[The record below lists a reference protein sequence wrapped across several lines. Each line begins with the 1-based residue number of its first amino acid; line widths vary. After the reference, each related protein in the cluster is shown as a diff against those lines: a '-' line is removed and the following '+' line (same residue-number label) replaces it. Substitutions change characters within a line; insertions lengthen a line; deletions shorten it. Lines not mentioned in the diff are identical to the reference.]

1 MSHKWKFFRA
11 GGFDQVKLETGAD
24 LMHLD
29 QLDQKLWVALAC
41 PTTGLEFDPKTL
53 ALIDSDNDGR
63 VRVPELIAAVKW
75 AGSMLKDPGA
85 LVAGGDSLPLSSIN
99 DATPGGKAL
108 LASARRI
115 LGNIGKADAT
125 AVSVVDASDSTKIFA
140 KTTFNGDGVVTDIST
155 EDAALKQ
162 VIADIVA
169 CLGAEADRCGEPGV
183 NQAKVDAFFTD
194 AAAYLD
200 WSKKPAADAAIAPL
214 GDKTAAASAAIRAVQ
229 SKVDDYFGRCRL
241 AAFDGRSQPLLNRK
255 EEEYLVFAGK
265 EMSITVA
272 EMAEFPLA
280 KVEPNKALPLTEG
293 LNPAWAG
300 AIAALVAAAVK
311 PLLGDKT
318 VLTEADWS
326 ALQAKVA
333 PFNAWQAAKA
343 GASVEKLGAERL
355 AAILGSKAKEELAA
369 LIGKDVAL
377 KPEADSIA
385 NVEKLARYL
394 RDLHVLCSNFV
405 NFSDF
410 YDGGD
415 AAIFQVGTLYLD
427 QRSCTLCL
435 PVADAGKHASLAGLS
450 AAYLAY
456 VDCVR
461 KSDGL
466 KMTVA
471 AAFTDGDS
479 DNLMVGRN
487 GVFYDR
493 KGRDYDATITKII
506 DNPISIRQAFWS
518 PYKKF
523 VRMLEE
529 MAAKRAAAADADA
542 NAKLSAA
549 ATNVTNADKLK
560 LEPPKKTDV
569 GTVAALGVAFGAIG
583 AFVTTLIGY
592 ASGILT
598 SGNVLMI
605 FGAIAGL
612 MLLISGPSMIIAY
625 IKLRKRNLG
634 PILDANGW
642 AVNAKAK
649 ITVPFGRTLTGVAK
663 LPPGSSRDH
672 TDKYADKTYP
682 WKTWLV
688 VILLLYVGYKW
699 YDGSL
704 DGKLPERLKSENVL
718 GSYSPLYKKPVA
730 VVAAPE
736 TVTTNAPVAKP

>member
-1 MSHKWKFFRA
+1 
-11 GGFDQVKLETGAD
+11 
-24 LMHLD
+24 
-29 QLDQKLWVALAC
+29 
-41 PTTGLEFDPKTL
+41 
-53 ALIDSDNDGR
+53 
-63 VRVPELIAAVKW
+63 
-75 AGSMLKDPGA
+75 
-85 LVAGGDSLPLSSIN
+85 LV
-99 DATPGGKAL
+99 
-108 LASARRI
+108 
-115 LGNIGKADAT
+115 
-125 AVSVVDASDSTKIFA
+125 
-140 KTTFNGDGVVTDIST
+140 
-155 EDAALKQ
+155 
-162 VIADIVA
+162 ADIVA
-169 CLGAEADRCGEPGV
+169 CLGGEADRCGQPGV
-183 NQAKVDAFFTD
+183 NQAKVDAFFAD
-194 AAAYLD
+194 ATAHLD
-200 WSKKPAADAAIAPL
+200 WAKKPAADAAIAPL
-214 GDKTAAASAAIRAVQ
+214 GDKTAAASAAIRAVR

-333 PFNAWQAAKA
+333 PFNDWQASKA
-343 GASVEKLGAERL
+343 GASVEKLGAARL
-355 AAILGSKAKEELAA
+355 AAILGGKAKEELTA

-415 AAIFQVGTLYLD
+415 PAIFQVGTLYLD

-435 PVADAGKHASLAGLS
+435 PVADAGRHASLAGLS

-529 MAAKRAAAADADA
+529 MAAKRAAAA
-542 NAKLSAA
+542 
-549 ATNVTNADKLK
+549 TNVTSADKAK
-560 LEPPKKTDV
+560 IEPPKKTDV

-583 AFVTTLIGY
+583 AFVTTLVGY
-592 ASGILT
+592 ATGILT

-605 FGAIAGL
+605 LGAVLGVI
-612 MLLISGPSMIIAY
+612 LLISGPSMIIAY

-649 ITVPFGRTLTGVAK
+649 ITVSFGRSLTGVAK
-663 LPPGSSRDH
+663 LPPGSSHDN
-672 TDKYADKTYP
+672 TDKYAEKTYP
-682 WKTWLV
+682 WKTWVV
-688 VILLLYVGYKW
+688 VIVLLYVGYKW
-699 YDGSL
+699 YDGAL
-704 DGKLPERLKSENVL
+704 DGKLPSRFKSENVL
-718 GSYSPLYKKPVA
+718 GSYGPHYKADSTPAIPKTDTVA
-730 VVAAPE
+730 
-736 TVTTNAPVAKP
+736 TNAPVAKP

>member
-53 ALIDSDNDGR
+53 ALIDGNNDGR
-63 VRVPELIAAVKW
+63 VRVPELIAALKW
-75 AGSMLKDPGA
+75 AGSMLKDPNL
-85 LVAGGDSLPLSSIN
+85 LVAGGSSLALSAIN
-99 DATPGGKAL
+99 DATPEGKAL
-108 LASARRI
+108 LASAKRI
-115 LGNIGKADAT
+115 LGNIGKADAASL
-125 AVSVVDASDSTKIFA
+125 AVDDACDTTKIFA
-140 KTTFNGDGVVTDIST
+140 NTVFNGDGVVTDIST
-155 EDAALKQ
+155 ADAALKQ
-162 VIADIVA
+162 VIADIIA
-169 CLGAEADRCGEPGV
+169 CLGGSADRCGLPGV
-183 NQAKVDAFFTD
+183 DQAKVDAFFADATAYLEWTKKPETD
-194 AAAYLD
+194 AAIL
-200 WSKKPAADAAIAPL
+200 PL
-214 GDKTAAASAAIRAVQ
+214 GDKTAAASAAIKAVK

-241 AAFDGRSQPLLNRK
+241 AAFDARSQPLLNRK
-255 EEEYLVFAGK
+255 EEEYLAFAGK

-311 PLLGDKT
+311 PLLGEKT
-318 VLTEADWS
+318 ALSEADWA

-355 AAILGSKAKEELAA
+355 AAILGSKAKEELTA
-369 LIGKDVAL
+369 LIGQDVAL

-435 PVADAGKHASLAGLS
+435 PVADAGRHASLAGLS

-456 VDCVR
+456 VDCIR

-542 NAKLSAA
+542 NAKLAA
-549 ATNVTNADKLK
+549 TATNVTNADKLK
-560 LEPPKKTDV
+560 PEPPKKTDV

-583 AFVTTLIGY
+583 AFVTTLVGY
-592 ASGILT
+592 VSGILT
-598 SGNVLMI
+598 EGNVLMI
-605 FGAIAGL
+605 FAAISGL
-612 MLLISGPSMIIAY
+612 MLLISGPSMIIAF

-672 TDKYADKTYP
+672 TDKYAEKTYP